1 MSPQGPGGAYA
12 GSANYLAAT
21 SQPKTITVIYR
32 WDGFLQPINDTA
44 HQGGFESFFKLGST
58 VPAKFQLKKTDGT
71 AMQAGALPVFNRST
85 TPVSC
90 DTQLAPEVLATD
102 AGFAGSTFRWDG
114 STQYIYNW
122 STKGLK
128 AGEYRIY
135 ATLDDGSK
143 QYVDIC
149 LQ

>member
-1 MSPQGPGGAYA
+1 M
-12 GSANYLAAT
+12 
-21 SQPKTITVIYR
+21 
-32 WDGFLQPINDTA
+32 
-44 HQGGFESFFKLGST
+44 
-58 VPAKFQLKKTDGT
+58 
-71 AMQAGALPVFNRST
+71 
-85 TPVSC
+85 SC
-90 DTQLAPEVLATD
+90 DTQIAAELLDTD
-102 AGFAGSTFRWDG
+102 VGFTGSTFRWDTG
-114 STQYIYNW
+114 QYIYNW

>member
-1 MSPQGPGGAYA
+1 
-12 GSANYLAAT
+12 
-21 SQPKTITVIYR
+21 
-32 WDGFLQPINDTA
+32 
-44 HQGGFESFFKLGST
+44 
-58 VPAKFQLKKTDGT
+58 
-71 AMQAGALPVFNRST
+71 
-85 TPVSC
+85 VSC
-90 DTQLAPEVLATD
+90 DTQIAPEAHGTD
-102 AGFAGSTFRWDG
+102 AGFTGSTFRWDSG
-114 STQYIYNW
+114 QYIYNW